1 MWILLVRVNHR
12 INKLAYNKS
21 DTRRNKPWCDLMFNI
36 WTIFNE
42 FDQCA
47 QCAGRGIR
55 THFWLVANNYAL
67 LLLWWPW
74 KLMQFYPTIHSSK
87 EKFTP
92 ETATKKF
99 RKKILSNEKVSPIT
113 CNNYFWKRVICI
125 FLSFVYLFKKLK
137 KICRSLIYV
146 LYKRQG
152 FFFVLDV

>member
-1 MWILLVRVNHR
+1 MTVFQLTRSYLIFSFRSWWTLM
-12 INKLAYNKS
+12 INFRMK
-21 DTRRNKPWCDLMFNI
+21 
-36 WTIFNE
+36 FNE

-92 ETATKKF
+92 ETATKKLK
-99 RKKILSNEKVSPIT
+99 KKILSNEKVSPIT

-152 FFFVLDV
+152 FFCPRCLKREVNS

>member
-1 MWILLVRVNHR
+1 MRGLGTYIM
-12 INKLAYNKS
+12 I
-21 DTRRNKPWCDLMFNI
+21 NI
-36 WTIFNE
+36 WTIFDE

-137 KICRSLIYV
+137 KYV
-146 LYKRQG
+146 GHWSMYFIKG
-152 FFFVLDV
+152 KAFFVLDV